1 LQGKNWLEV
10 ARRLF
15 CLVSTSLLIS
25 QEQDNN
31 MSGGL
36 DSALGDYVGNSPL
49 SLLGPTVVLQG
60 LVGGASPH
68 NPLETSAGLPLVM
81 PTPIAPRPPSFLS
94 QKV

>member
-10 ARRLF
+10 ARKLF
-15 CLVSTSLLIS
+15 CLVSTSLIVS
-25 QEQDNN
+25 QDQDNN

-49 SLLGPTVVLQG
+49 SLLGPTVVLS
-60 LVGGASPH
+60 LVGGASPQ

-81 PTPIAPRPPSFLS
+81 PTPIAPWPFRSSANF
-94 QKV
+94 